1 MNDVRLYEVQNGDI
15 FSLSISAFAQTS
27 MIWNNPNFIIL
38 SVKQI
43 RPQWFVTVFRK
54 RIAIPKPY
62 KMWFFQIMYKTEV

>member
-1 MNDVRLYEVQNGDI
+1 MEDVRVYKMQNGDI

-38 SVKQI
+38 SVEQF
-43 RPQWFVTVFRK
+43 RPRWSVTVFRK

-62 KMWFFQIMYKTEV
+62 KMWVFKIMYKTEV

>member
-1 MNDVRLYEVQNGDI
+1 MNNDNFYRIQNGDI

-38 SVKQI
+38 SVEQF
-43 RPQWFVTVFRK
+43 RPRWFVTVFRK

-62 KMWFFQIMYKTEV
+62 KMWVFKIKYKTEV